1 MKVALGVQVM
11 SDKIIYATVKLIV
24 KGKVDIEDITTEA
37 DYEFKHPNII
47 STEWVSTE
55 YR

>member
-1 MKVALGVQVM
+1 M

-24 KGKVDIEDITTEA
+24 KGKVDNEEITTQA
-37 DYEFKHPNII
+37 DYEFKHPDII

-55 YR
+55 EM

>member
-1 MKVALGVQVM
+1 M

-24 KGKVDIEDITTEA
+24 KGEA